1 MAGVAVLQR
10 ARAPGG
16 RPKGSKT
23 TAGFVV
29 DVAPIVKA
37 WRAGL
42 SMFEVDDG
50 VKVLPQVRPPRY
62 RGLRG
67 KVEQINRDAGEIG
80 VDLGGSSDSWF
91 HPDEM
96 RKL

>member
-1 MAGVAVLQR
+1 MGAVAVLEER
-10 ARAPGG
+10 RAPGG
-16 RPKGSKT
+16 RPKGSRT
-23 TAGFVV
+23 RAGFVV
-29 DVAPIVKA
+29 DVVPIVKA

-42 SMFEVDDG
+42 SVFDVGDG
-50 VKVLPQVRPPRY
+50 VKVLPHVRPPRY

-80 VDLGGSSDSWF
+80 VDLGGSGDSWF
-91 HPDEM
+91 HPDEL